1 MLSPHDT
8 NSILEVQKIT
18 DVKDIK
24 FGKVDKNI
32 TIIDTEVDD
41 EYCKK
46 IKSLSISTD
55 AIKRQKDLK
64 IVFTP
69 LHGTGIT
76 LVPRLLK
83 EFGFEN
89 VHIVKSQE
97 KPDGNFPTTPSP
109 NPEEKAALA
118 LAVEQAKSIN
128 ADLVLATDPD
138 ADRVGI
144 AVKDNKGE
152 WILLNGNQT
161 GSLLIYY
168 MLDAWK
174 RANKLDGK
182 QFICKTIVTSYLMDK
197 IAAKFGV
204 NCYNV
209 LTGFKYIGQIIREK
223 EGKETFIV
231 GGEESYGY
239 LVGDFSRDKDA
250 IASCAFISE
259 MAAVA
264 KDKGKSLYEQLIDL
278 YVEFGLYK
286 ESLKSITKHG
296 KSGQDE
302 IKQMM
307 VSFRNHPPKMLAG
320 SKVIKVMDYEMQ
332 RELDLQTGKIST
344 IALPK
349 SDVLQ
354 FLTEDGSLISA
365 RPSGTEPKI
374 KFYFSVNAPLASKHD
389 YEEVDKK
396 LTQKIDQ
403 ILKDLGV

>member
-1 MLSPHDT
+1 
-8 NSILEVQKIT
+8 
-18 DVKDIK
+18 
-24 FGKVDKNI
+24 
-32 TIIDTEVDD
+32 
-41 EYCKK
+41 
-46 IKSLSISTD
+46 
-55 AIKRQKDLK
+55 
-64 IVFTP
+64 
-69 LHGTGIT
+69 
-76 LVPRLLK
+76 
-83 EFGFEN
+83 
-89 VHIVKSQE
+89 
-97 KPDGNFPTTPSP
+97 
-109 NPEEKAALA
+109 
-118 LAVEQAKSIN
+118 
-128 ADLVLATDPD
+128 
-138 ADRVGI
+138 
-144 AVKDNKGE
+144 
-152 WILLNGNQT
+152 
-161 GSLLIYY
+161 
-168 MLDAWK
+168 
-174 RANKLDGK
+174 
-182 QFICKTIVTSYLMDK
+182 
-197 IAAKFGV
+197 
-204 NCYNV
+204 
-209 LTGFKYIGQIIREK
+209 
-223 EGKETFIV
+223 
-231 GGEESYGY
+231 
-239 LVGDFSRDKDA
+239 
-250 IASCAFISE
+250 